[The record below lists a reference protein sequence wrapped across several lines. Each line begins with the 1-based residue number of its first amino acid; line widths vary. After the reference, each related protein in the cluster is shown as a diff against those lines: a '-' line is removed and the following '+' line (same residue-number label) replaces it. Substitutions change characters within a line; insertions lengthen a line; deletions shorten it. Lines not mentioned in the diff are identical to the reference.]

1 MQAENLLREGK
12 IDEALK
18 DLEASIRKNPAD
30 PKLRVFLFQLLC
42 VMGQWD
48 RAITQLNVAAEMNPA
63 NLLMAQVCRPALNC
77 EALRAHIF
85 AGSRVPMVL
94 GEPEEW
100 VGWMIQANQLTAT
113 GRHAEAAALREK
125 ALEAA
130 PAVPGFID
138 GKPFE
143 WLADADSRLG
153 PMLEAIVEGK
163 YYWIPFSR
171 VLRLDVEPP
180 TDLRDVVWAP
190 GRLTLTNGGSF
201 VVLLP
206 ARYPGS
212 EASPDGLIRLAR
224 KTEWV
229 QPDGDPNLYT
239 GLGQRLF
246 ATDVGEQ
253 GILETRSIVFGSDP
267 NAGAPDPERADG

>member
-18 DLEASIRKNPAD
+18 DLEASVRKNPAD

-171 VLRLDVEPP
+171 VLRLDIEPP